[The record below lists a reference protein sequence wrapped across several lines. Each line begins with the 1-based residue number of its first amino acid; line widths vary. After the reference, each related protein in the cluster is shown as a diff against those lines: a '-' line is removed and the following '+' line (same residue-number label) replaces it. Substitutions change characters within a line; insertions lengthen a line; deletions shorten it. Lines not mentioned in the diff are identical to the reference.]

1 MNKIQEILSITPLFQ
16 GLDNEHLQKLVSI
29 ASQRKVAKGKIVFF
43 DGDEGN
49 GFYLVCEGRV
59 KVFKNSAD
67 GKEMILHII
76 EPGEPFGEVAVFS
89 GRSFPASAETLTDSV
104 LLFFARNEF
113 IRLIAE
119 NPSLSLN
126 MLALLTQRLKRFA
139 VQIEHLSLKEVPARL
154 AHYFLY
160 LMKEQE
166 NRHTFDLTVT
176 KGQLASLLGTIPETL
191 SRILAKMQTHKLVA
205 VQGKHIEILDPMG
218 LSLLAESGRFSLE

>member
-1 MNKIQEILSITPLFQ
+1 MNTIQEVLVTTPLFQ
-16 GLDNEHLQKLVSI
+16 GLAAEHLQQLASI
-29 ASQRKVAKGKIVFF
+29 ANRRKVVKGTLVFL
-43 DGDEGN
+43 DGDDGN
-49 GFYLVCEGRV
+49 GFYLVCAGRV
-59 KVFKNSAD
+59 KIFKHSAD

-89 GRSFPASAETLTDSV
+89 GRSFPASAETLMDCD
-104 LLFFARNEF
+104 LLFFDKQEF
-113 IRLIAE
+113 VRLIAD

-126 MLALLTQRLKRFA
+126 MMALLTQRLKRFA

-160 LMKEQE
+160 LMEEQE
-166 NRHTFDLTVT
+166 NRTDFDLTVT

-191 SRILAKMQTHKLVA
+191 SRILTKMQTHRLVS
-205 VQGKHIEILDPMG
+205 VQGKHIEILDPSG